1 MKIIQHG
8 VGYDLHHG
16 YGACYGKIAT
26 YDPGYEECGETAC
39 HTPGQ
44 SFDYTAEMAVIQL
57 WPHHSGSACVLHT
70 QHSTSV
76 CHPPW

>member
-1 MKIIQHG
+1 MKVIQDS
-8 VGYDLHHG
+8 VGDDLDH
-16 YGACYGKIAT
+16 CYGTCHGEIAT

-44 SFDYTAEMAVIQL
+44 GFDHTAEMAVIQL
-57 WPHHSGSACVLHT
+57 WQYHPGSACVLHT

-76 CHPPW
+76 CHVPW